1 MRLENVVSHTVGQ
14 VVSRLLRRAI
24 AMAVLALFAL
34 GAIYHFS
41 VAGVLALEQHFGA
54 LTARLIVAG
63 VYLLIALA
71 VLGYLYA
78 TRAKLPVQQRPGIS
92 RAPQDVQIAM
102 LIESVLQGYALARS
116 GRAKS

>member
-1 MRLENVVSHTVGQ
+1 VVSHTLGQ
-14 VVSRLLRRAI
+14 VLGRFVRRGI

-41 VAGVLALEQHFGA
+41 VAAVIALEQHFGA
-54 LTARLIVAG
+54 LTARLIIAV

-71 VLGYLYA
+71 VVGYLYA
-78 TRAKLPVQQRPGIS
+78 TRAKLPAQHRPGIS
-92 RAPQDVQIAM
+92 RAPQDVQIAL